1 VLAVDDNS
9 TNRLLIARQLAALGM
24 QVQTAAQGQEALYM
38 LRASQFAMLITDC
51 NMPEMDGYALTRAIR
66 AAEASQGRAR
76 IPVLGWT
83 ANALPNILRDCQAAG
98 MDDVLT
104 KPSELRQLRALLV
117 KWLPG
122 ITATPGGAAT
132 VAVDAT
138 VVNLKLLQEVCGD
151 SPEMLRE
158 FMHSLRESFQTQVPE
173 LTRALERQQM
183 EAIGQAGHKLKSS
196 ASIIGAQS
204 LLALCARIE
213 TAANSGDAAELHA
226 LKHLFDQEAQRVV
239 DALAA
244 LDAG

>member
-1 VLAVDDNS
+1 
-9 TNRLLIARQLAALGM
+9 
-24 QVQTAAQGQEALYM
+24 
-38 LRASQFAMLITDC
+38 
-51 NMPEMDGYALTRAIR
+51 MP
-66 AAEASQGRAR
+66 
-76 IPVLGWT
+76 
-83 ANALPNILRDCQAAG
+83 
-98 MDDVLT
+98 
-104 KPSELRQLRALLV
+104 
-117 KWLPG
+117 
-122 ITATPGGAAT
+122 
-132 VAVDAT
+132 
-138 VVNLKLLQEVCGD
+138 EVCGD